1 MCLCHIDN
9 TKVGIIFESAKT
21 SQKKSKKKSYYKKS

>member
-21 SQKKSKKKSYYKKS
+21 SQKKIKKKIIL